1 MSHLTERK
9 EKNCLNCNAIVQ
21 GRYCQVCGQENI
33 VPQDT
38 FRHLV
43 LHFIYDITHF
53 DGKFF
58 DTLKYLVFKP
68 GFLSTEYIKGRRAKY
83 LNPIRM
89 YVFTSAIF
97 FLIFFALTGD
107 NVVKITGNEPLSPA
121 QRDSMIVQMEKEM
134 LKNPADSSPY
144 YSLQILRDTGRK
156 VIRLADLVVESGGF
170 VILSPWGKAY
180 RNQQDY
186 EAAQRALPPGERDG
200 WLKRTWNKKAF
211 GLKEKYGKDPVQ
223 GVRSFTDSFLHKQ
236 PYLLFVSLPLF
247 ALVLKM
253 LYWRNKKILYA
264 GHSIFSIHQYIFSFI
279 LILFIMIFDSLKKS
293 TGVSFF
299 GYIGIILMVVWPVHL
314 LLSLKHFY
322 KQGWL
327 LTFFK
332 MILLNILGLIIILS
346 LFVAFILF
354 SIFQL

>member
-33 VPQDT
+33 VPQES

-58 DTLKYLVFKP
+58 ETLKYLIFKP
-68 GFLSTEYIKGRRAKY
+68 GLISKEYIAGRRTRY

-97 FLIFFALTGD
+97 FLIFFAMSGD
-107 NVVKITGNEPLSPA
+107 NVVFTGNEPFTPA
-121 QRDSMIVQMEKEM
+121 QRDSMIVVMQKEIQ
-134 LKNPADSSPY
+134 KNPADSSPY
-144 YSLQILRDTGRK
+144 QTLNILRDTSRK
-156 VIRLADLVVESGGF
+156 EIRLTDLMVEGGGF
-170 VILSPWGKAY
+170 VIMSPWG
-180 RNQQDY
+180 RDY
-186 EAAQRALPPGERDG
+186 KNVKEYDSIQRSLKRSEKDG

-211 GLKEKYGKDPVQ
+211 ALQEKYGNDPKE
-223 GVRSFTDSFLHKQ
+223 GIKSFTNSLLHKL

-247 ALVLKM
+247 ALVLKL
-253 LYWRNKKILYA
+253 LYIRNKKILYA

-279 LILFIMIFDSLKKS
+279 LILLIMILDTLGKLKGFS
-293 TGVSFF
+293 FLGV
-299 GYIGIILMVVWPVHL
+299 IALVLMFVWPLHL
-314 LLSLKHFY
+314 LLSMKHFY
-322 KQGWL
+322 KQGWW
-327 LTFFK
+327 LTIAK
-332 MILLNILGLIIILS
+332 MIVLNIFGLIIIMA
-346 LFVAFILF
+346 LFVAFTLF

>member
-9 EKNCLNCNAIVQ
+9 EKNCLNCNTIVQ

-33 VPQDT
+33 VPQET

-68 GFLSTEYIKGRRAKY
+68 GYLSKEYVAGRRAKY

-97 FLIFFALTGD
+97 FLIFFAMSGD
-107 NVVKITGNEPLSPA
+107 NVVKLTGNEPLRPS
-121 QRDSMIVQMEKEM
+121 QRDSLIVSMEKEF

-144 YSLQILRDTGRK
+144 YALTILRDTTRP
-156 VIRLADLVVESGGF
+156 VVTLADLTIESGGF
-170 VILSPWGKAY
+170 VIMTPWGKTY
-180 RNQQDY
+180 NSQWEYDSI
-186 EAAQRALPPGERDG
+186 QRALPAGEKDG

-211 GLKEKYGKDPVQ
+211 EIKDKYGKDPVT
-223 GVRSFTDSFLHKQ
+223 GIKSFANALTHRF
-236 PYLLFVSLPLF
+236 PYLLFFSLPLF
-247 ALVLKM
+247 ALMLKL
-253 LYWRNKKILYA
+253 LYLTSKRYLYA
-264 GHSIFSIHQYIFSFI
+264 GHAIFSIHQYIFSFI
-279 LILFIMIFDSLKKS
+279 LILLIMIFDELGKS
-293 TGVSFF
+293 TWSSF
-299 GYIGIILMVVWPVHL
+299 GIIAFLLMLVWPVHL
-314 LLSLKHFY
+314 FLSMKNFY

-327 LTFFK
+327 LTLLK
-332 MILLNILGLIIILS
+332 MILLNILGAIIILV
-346 LFVAFILF
+346 LLVAFILF
-354 SIFQL
+354 SVFQL